1 MDPKAYLPRVLEA
14 EYLAVHDGLTDKA
27 RALLRD
33 EIAAHPD
40 RYLLSNRS
48 KALARYA
55 EAHRMVLAGL
65 DRIVDLPDEEFNAR
79 RITLFA
85 RAAGLLAEA
94 LKLDPG
100 CQEAKLLRL
109 LLAETDADTCLH
121 DVLLLEQETLEM
133 VRRRYPRFDE
143 DAPHFWLAED
153 GARRSV
159 TGTSRTAKVPGR
171 APVTAA
177 GKDPSKDPAAGEKD
191 GATASAGVDLPA
203 DAGAR
208 DERDAPDASALIAP
222 ETENGAPA
230 PATEPAGAPHA
241 PADAGDPASAGAY
254 AAPATSFAQAA
265 LRRVSYATDE
275 EAAWLTT
282 SSPEVIAWLHTV
294 ETVSFLAMSTGR
306 YRAAIRYARLVM
318 RTVGYPHRAEGTLYL
333 AHARLEDEKAFF
345 ETAREANELLPQ
357 HGRQEDSPWFLL
369 GRALLFYKLGKD
381 RPAQRAIKDF
391 AARTTGGA
399 FLLLAPVYHTPYLPV
414 RPEPRHPWSL
424 AHQAIYEA
432 DGIILDTPDFPQWAE
447 GFPEVRAAAN
457 SFQDKYGFE

>member
-14 EYLAVHDGLTDKA
+14 EYLAAHDGLTDKA

-40 RYLLSNRS
+40 RYMLTRRA

-79 RITLFA
+79 RIALFA
-85 RAAGLLAEA
+85 RAGSLLAEA
-94 LKLDPG
+94 IKLDPG

-133 VRRRYPRFDE
+133 VRRRYLRFDE
-143 DAPHFWLAED
+143 GAPHFWLAEE
-153 GARRSV
+153 GARRGSM
-159 TGTSRTAKVPGR
+159 GTSRTAKVSGR
-171 APVTAA
+171 PAVAVSDDKAA
-177 GKDPSKDPAAGEKD
+177 DDKAAGEKAVD
-191 GATASAGVDLPA
+191 DKTAGEKSVAAPASDTAPQAAGGQPRAEREADLPA
-203 DAGAR
+203 
-208 DERDAPDASALIAP
+208 
-222 ETENGAPA
+222 
-230 PATEPAGAPHA
+230 
-241 PADAGDPASAGAY
+241 Y
-254 AAPATSFAQAA
+254 AVPPTSFAQAA
-265 LRRVSYATDE
+265 LRRVSYASEE

-282 SSPEVIAWLHTV
+282 SSPEVIAWLHMV
-294 ETVSFLAMSTGR
+294 ETVSFLALSTGR
-306 YRAAIRYARLVM
+306 YQAAVRYARLIM
-318 RTVGYPHRAEGTLYL
+318 RTAGYPHRAEGTLFL

-399 FLLLAPVYHTPYLPV
+399 FFLVAPVYHTPYLPV

-424 AHQAIYEA
+424 AHQAVYEA
-432 DGIILDTPDFPQWAE
+432 DGIILDTPDFAQWAE

-457 SFQDKYGFE
+457 AFQDKYGFE